1 LNKRNGVKAMVQKKW
16 GERNKAK
23 ERNREWMK
31 WGVEEMRG
39 KNGVKKL
46 RNGVK
51 KKSAKRSI
59 NITFNR
65 VN

>member
-1 LNKRNGVKAMVQKKW
+1 MKAMVQKKW
-16 GERNKAK
+16 GERNKTK
-23 ERNREWMK
+23 ERNREWKK

-39 KNGVKKL
+39 KNGAEKI

-59 NITFNR
+59 KHR